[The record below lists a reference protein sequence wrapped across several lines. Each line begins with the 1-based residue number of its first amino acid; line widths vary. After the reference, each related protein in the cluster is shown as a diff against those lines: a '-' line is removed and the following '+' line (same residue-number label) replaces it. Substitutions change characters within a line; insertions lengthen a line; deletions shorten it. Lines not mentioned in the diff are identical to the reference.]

1 MLQKFITQ
9 HIELFQRLPQI
20 ENEIINIADVCST
33 AISNKRKVIFC
44 GNGGSAADAQ
54 HISAELVGRLVDD
67 RRALAAISLTTDTSA
82 LTCIAN
88 DYGYDHVFSRQLAG
102 VGQPGDVLIAIST
115 SGNSQNIMNAVDMAK
130 TMGIETAGWLGKDGG
145 KLASMVD
152 IPMIVPSNVT
162 ARIQEAHIFIGHTI
176 CAMIEKNLGYGK
188 WESA

>member
-20 ENEIINIADVCST
+20 ENEIIKIADVCST

-102 VGQPGDVLIAIST
+102 VGQPGDVPIGIST
-115 SGNSQNIMNAVDMAK
+115 SGNSQNVMNAVDMAK
-130 TMGIETAGWLGKDGG
+130 SMGIETVGWLGKDGG

>member
-1 MLQKFITQ
+1 MLQKFINQ
-9 HIELFQRLPQI
+9 HIELFERLPQI
-20 ENEIINIADVCST
+20 EKEISKIAEICST
-33 AISNKRKVIFC
+33 AIRNDRKVIFC
-44 GNGGSAADAQ
+44 GNGGSAADSQ

-67 RRALAAISLTTDTSA
+67 RCALAAISLTTDTSA

-102 VGQPGDVLIAIST
+102 VGRTGDVLIGIST
-115 SGNSQNIMNAVDMAK
+115 SGNSQNIINAVEMAK
-130 TMGIETAGWLGKDGG
+130 KMGIETVGWLGKDGG

-162 ARIQEAHIFIGHTI
+162 ARIQEAHIFVGHTI
-176 CAMIEKNLGYGK
+176 CAMIEKNLGYGN

>member
-20 ENEIINIADVCST
+20 ENEIINIADVCCT

-102 VGQPGDVLIAIST
+102 VGQPGDVLIGIST
-115 SGNSQNIMNAVDMAK
+115 SGNSQNVMNAVDMAK
-130 TMGIETAGWLGKDGG
+130 SMGIETVGWLGKDGG

>member
-1 MLQKFITQ
+1 MLQKFINQ
-9 HIELFQRLPQI
+9 HIELFERLPQI
-20 ENEIINIADVCST
+20 ENEISKIAEICSA
-33 AISNKRKVIFC
+33 AIRNDRKVIFC
-44 GNGGSAADAQ
+44 GNGGSAADSQ

-102 VGQPGDVLIAIST
+102 VGRTGDVLIGIST
-115 SGNSQNIMNAVDMAK
+115 SGNSQNIINAVEMAK
-130 TMGIETAGWLGKDGG
+130 KMGIETVGWLGKDGG

-176 CAMIEKNLGYGK
+176 CAMIEKNLGYGN